1 MSLETSVTLDDVFAV
16 VSAKRVPLAPELA
29 GYLALE
35 IADGA
40 DARGGEVDPR
50 SVYIGDEGSV
60 ALVRPKKD
68 GGTGD
73 AEASVRNILA
83 RLLEASGSQTPALG
97 GCAKRKPGQGLA
109 ALVEELEAAL
119 IPVNRAAG
127 RRALARLAR
136 EVKRVTM
143 GVGRNATAER
153 KAEPAPER
161 PHTPGGGVPVPARPV
176 ATSFDD
182 EAQTMP
188 KRVPVAEN
196 APPPPLP
203 PILGAPAAPARGA
216 TPAPPPGKLPPPPVA
231 PPPLAG
237 PPPKRGEG
245 RETEKLFGGDEVD
258 DLLSSFGVSDSFE
271 DDSSMGREL
280 KAMVGVEPTPPPPD
294 AQKIADLVKPQRPAP
309 GKPEGLPGKPE
320 APPPKA
326 AEAEDDVEA
335 LLAMADEPGPKS
347 APPAAAAGL
356 ARPSPAKP
364 IAVARVE
371 PAEPPARP
379 EPPPKK
385 LAEPP
390 PPPMASASKVAP
402 APPEPAPSKAAEAAP
417 GAVPGEFR
425 EPRAPRT
432 GMFLLV
438 LLLLV
443 LVGAVVGLYFY
454 KPQIFAGRF
463 GDKPTPTQTA
473 APSVSAAPPRCKVSL
488 TVASIPSD
496 AEVLLRVGQAPVDVE
511 RMPRGPRLEF
521 VATAEGYAPKRTVIP
536 KGAAWD
542 TAPDGKPRYELAVQL
557 DPTKAKPGQPD
568 PWPPGEPG
576 SEVGGSGQ
584 PGTVHIVATPRGAEI
599 WLLAGVGP
607 QAQID
612 QLRCDADVEVL
623 VAGKT
628 RQRLK
633 VAQKD
638 IEGVPSDP
646 LGIKAVR
653 INVQPEPK

>member
-68 GGTGD
+68 GGGGD
-73 AEASVRNILA
+73 AEASIRHILA

-97 GCAKRKPGQGLA
+97 GCAKRKSGQGLA

-153 KAEPAPER
+153 KVEPAPER
-161 PHTPGGGVPVPARPV
+161 PHTPGGGVPIPPQAARPV

-196 APPPPLP
+196 PAPPPLP
-203 PILGAPAAPARGA
+203 PIIGAPAARGA
-216 TPAPPPGKLPPPPVA
+216 APPPPAKLPPPPVA

-245 RETEKLFGGDEVD
+245 REPEKLFGGDEVD

-294 AQKIADLVKPQRPAP
+294 AQKLADLVKRPAP
-309 GKPEGLPGKPE
+309 AKPEG
-320 APPPKA
+320 PPPMPAPKA
-326 AEAEDDVEA
+326 AEPEDDVEA
-335 LLAMADEPGPKS
+335 LLAMSDEPAAPKS
-347 APPAAAAGL
+347 APPAAAAL

-371 PAEPPARP
+371 PAEPPLARA

-390 PPPMASASKVAP
+390 PPPPGASAPKV
-402 APPEPAPSKAAEAAP
+402 APPEPPPAKSAEPAP
-417 GAVPGEFR
+417 GAGEFR

-443 LVGAVVGLYFY
+443 LVGAVVGLYLY